1 MQTDLEVQLVKR
13 RQHDLL
19 VLLRPPDQREHGVL
33 PGLRR
38 SELVLGGSVQDVE
51 RELDI
56 ALERRF
62 QKPNRALYDLLH
74 RVSVAAEEGGAG
86 EGRGE
91 RSARVNECK
100 HRGVVRR
107 EGLEQKRA
115 DAKGYRG
122 ARGKARAN
130 KKREQ
135 TKE

>member
-1 MQTDLEVQLVKR
+1 M
-13 RQHDLL
+13 
-19 VLLRPPDQREHGVL
+19 L